1 MCGRSYAAATS
12 SVIGIVMK
20 GSHGRVAGCHETKG
34 REEFSMAWEKQ
45 LKESVCTIQE
55 ASAAIG
61 IPTREARRLMHVV
74 ERHPMCV
81 PPYYLSLID
90 PQDPDDPVRAMSVP
104 SVDELNLMGSYDT
117 SGEKDN
123 TKMPG
128 LQHKYPQTALILSTN
143 RCAMYCRHC
152 FRKRLVGLPNH
163 ELLQRFDEAAAY
175 VRRHREINNV
185 LITGGDPFVLETS
198 LIAGF
203 LEMLSDIDHL
213 RLIRFGTRIPVT
225 LPHRIIHD
233 PDLVELLKI
242 HSLPSRRI
250 YVVTQFNHPR
260 EITPESTEAVDR
272 LLRAGVVV
280 SNQTVLLRG
289 VNDDPECLATLQN
302 DLAGIGVIPYYVFQ
316 CRPVKRVQHHF
327 QVPLVRGY
335 EIVEQAKS
343 MLNGHSKRF
352 RFIMSHKK
360 GKIEIVGRRG
370 SDMFFKF
377 HQARNPRNTGRF
389 FIRRIDHHQGW
400 LLDHDH
406 EEFFHGRHCDAV
418 G

>member
-1 MCGRSYAAATS
+1 
-12 SVIGIVMK
+12 
-20 GSHGRVAGCHETKG
+20 
-34 REEFSMAWEKQ
+34 MAWERQ
-45 LKESVCTIQE
+45 LKESVRTIQE

-61 IPTREARRLMHVV
+61 IPTREARRLVPVV

-90 PQDPDDPVRAMSVP
+90 PQDPGDPVRAMAVP
-104 SVDELNLMGSYDT
+104 SLDELNLLGSYDT

-185 LITGGDPFVLETS
+185 LITGGDPFVLETP
-198 LIAGF
+198 LIARF
-203 LEMLSDIDHL
+203 LEMLSDIGHL
-213 RLIRFGTRIPVT
+213 KFIRFGTRIPVT
-225 LPHRIIHD
+225 LPHRITHD
-233 PDLVELLKI
+233 PELVELLKK
-242 HSLPSRRI
+242 HSLPDRRI

-272 LLRAGVVV
+272 LLRAGIVV
-280 SNQTVLLRG
+280 SNQTVLLKG

-302 DLAGIGVIPYYVFQ
+302 NLAGIGVTPYYVFQ

-327 QVPLVRGY
+327 QVPLSRGY
-335 EIVEQAKS
+335 EIVEQAKG

-360 GKIEIVGRRG
+360 GKIEIVGKRG
-370 SDMFFKF
+370 DEMFFKF
-377 HQARNPRNTGRF
+377 HQAKNPRNNGRF
-389 FIRRIDHHQGW
+389 FSRIIHPDQGW

-406 EEFFHGRHCDAV
+406 DETFIEQPHGAV